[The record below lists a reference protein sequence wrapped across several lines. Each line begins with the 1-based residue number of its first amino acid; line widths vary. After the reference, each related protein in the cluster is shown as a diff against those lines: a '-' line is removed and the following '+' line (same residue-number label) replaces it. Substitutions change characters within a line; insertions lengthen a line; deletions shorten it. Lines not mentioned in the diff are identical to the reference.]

1 MHVTVCICT
10 RNRGASI
17 IATLQSLVAST
28 YEDFD
33 VMIVD
38 QSTADDTAQAIQ
50 AVTGEDARFS
60 YLRSTSVGLA
70 VARNLA
76 IAQARGPIIAFTD
89 DDCEVSPQW
98 LAALVDIFQRN
109 PDVGGVFGQVDAAPH
124 DTTKGYIPTYE
135 VHRFKRIASPWLKWR
150 EGGIGANMTF
160 RQEALQAAG
169 PFDEMLGAG
178 GPLPSCEDGDMT
190 YRILRAGYSVINTP
204 DAPVLHRGFQTY
216 TQGKTL
222 VRGTYLAIS
231 AAYMKHLRLWDPA
244 ILPTLLYLWVFQC
257 ISWKDLLLLR
267 KRSGLGRFLYY
278 GRGLMESFHFQIDR
292 HRKVYLP
299 RQ

>member
-17 IATLQSLVAST
+17 VATLRSLASSSYT
-28 YEDFD
+28 DFD
-33 VMIVD
+33 VVIVD
-38 QSTADDTAQAIQ
+38 QSTEDKTAQAVRT
-50 AVTGEDARFS
+50 ASDGDPRFS
-60 YLRSTSVGLA
+60 YLRSATVGLS

-98 LAALVDIFQRN
+98 LAVLVDIFQRN
-109 PDVGGVFGQVDAAPH
+109 PDAGEVCGQVDAAPH
-124 DTTKGYIPTYE
+124 DVTQGYIPTYE
-135 VHRFKRIASPWLKWR
+135 VRRFKRIASPWLKWR

-178 GPLPSCEDGDMT
+178 GPLQSCEDGDMT

-204 DAPVLHRGFQTY
+204 DAPVLHRGFQTFA
-216 TQGKTL
+216 QGKTL
-222 VRGTYLAIS
+222 VRATYLAIS
-231 AAYMKHLRLWDPA
+231 AAYMKYLRLGDLA

-257 ISWKDLLLLR
+257 ISWTDLLLLR

-278 GRGLMESFHFQIDR
+278 GWGLIVSFHFQIDR